1 MHLFTSI
8 QIICL
13 VVLWVVKSFQAIS
26 LILPFILIL
35 TVPLRRLLLP
45 LIFREL
51 ELKCVSVCSPP
62 LPCAPHPHPPQSC
75 RGQGGVI
82 PGAGRIGGVGLET
95 KEGRRAQRL
104 RSGSGACVQI
114 QHCRVLVSDPE
125 QVASFLYALG
135 LLTCNRSNGRV
146 GES

>member
-62 LPCAPHPHPPQSC
+62 LPCAPHPPQSC

-82 PGAGRIGGVGLET
+82 LGAGRIGGAGLET

-104 RSGSGACVQI
+104 RSVSGACVI
-114 QHCRVLVSDPE
+114 LVSDPE

>member
-1 MHLFTSI
+1 MHLFTGI

-62 LPCAPHPHPPQSC
+62 LPSPAPPTPC
-75 RGQGGVI
+75 RAAGGREGSS
-82 PGAGRIGGVGLET
+82 PGLAE
-95 KEGRRAQRL
+95 
-104 RSGSGACVQI
+104 
-114 QHCRVLVSDPE
+114 
-125 QVASFLYALG
+125 
-135 LLTCNRSNGRV
+135 
-146 GES
+146 